1 MTINNVVNEA
11 IKELKIELER
21 IDRAIVAAEVMG
33 AGRSRRGRPPKW
45 VARAR
50 NSATVETAGS
60 KRLRATSSSLRTEQ
74 AAGRSPKAQREPRAW
89 S

>member
-50 NSATVETAGS
+50 NSATVKTAGS
-60 KRLRATSSSLRTEQ
+60 KPNSNPS
-74 AAGRSPKAQREPRAW
+74 G
-89 S
+89 